1 MTGNFWD
8 TQTSGATSSAGEAT
22 GKTTAEM
29 TTGAHI
35 YLNFYALEGWDFKGA
50 CNNDIWNIGNGRN
63 NGYPYFN
70 WQAPDDPPFA
80 QFAGGDGSE
89 SDPFQIICA
98 QQLDN
103 VRNYLEASH
112 SDKHFI
118 LMNDINLSDYLSE
131 GGEGYIQW
139 GNAGWLPIGEDTTPF
154 EGKFHG
160 NGNTIFGL
168 WIDRPDSNDV
178 GLFGTIGTPG
188 EINSLHIKMGL
199 TSEIA
204 GNNYV
209 GGICG
214 RLRGTISNCS
224 LNGTLSGEF
233 GVGGI
238 AGLVNNMGNIENSFT
253 SGEIFCNNYGGGFV
267 GYAASNA
274 TILNCYSHTNVNK
287 TGGFDCF
294 GGFVGRQTQSSIVNC
309 YSIGWVKEGSTVQTN
324 RGFAGRIDTGEGY
337 EMAGCFWDT
346 ETSGASSSAGEATGK
361 TTDEMTSG
369 AQTYPNFY
377 TLEGWDFKGACNEDV
392 WNIGNGRNGGYP
404 YFNRQYPDDPPFAQF
419 AGGDGSESDP
429 FQITCAQHLD
439 NVRNYLGPSHS
450 NKHFVLMN
458 DINLSHYLE
467 EGGVG
472 YAKWGD
478 DCWLPIGG
486 SGSENIFYGKF
497 NGNGHVLS
505 ELSIIRPTTEF
516 VGLFGN
522 VGLNGEIKNLG
533 ISSAWIYGE
542 DFVGVLT
549 GSCGYGR
556 YTQAGGIIEN
566 CFVTDGW
573 VYGYAAANGC
583 GGLTG
588 QLRGGQINNCFA
600 MVNVTDANYSGNSCG
615 GFVGKI
621 LYDGAI
627 SNCYSTGWVKQQ
639 ETIKTN
645 KGFCGSTS
653 GEYEMNG
660 CFWDT
665 ETSGA
670 SSSDGEATGKTTAEM
685 TTYSTFFNA
694 GWDFLDES
702 TNGNNDYWG
711 INSEDNGGYPFLSWQ
726 GYNHNPREIPEN
738 LQVLN
743 LIIPNGETDC
753 FNAFDTITVAGT
765 DPVVIQSGASA
776 NFIAGQSIRFLPGF
790 HAHAGSTVNAW
801 ISTTGDFCETLAGE
815 SPIMAAPPLVEKS
828 IEINEDE
835 KEEKNIVRQG
845 IVVYPNPNSG
855 HFNIRLNNINSETRV
870 LIFNTMGQRVYDA
883 GISGQQHAVELPD
896 IQRGIYF
903 VKAINNKEQ
912 FDQKIVIQ

>member
-1 MTGNFWD
+1 MNTSAKK
-8 TQTSGATSSAGEAT
+8 QTFLFILSIFFCMNA
-22 GKTTAEM
+22 M
-29 TTGAHI
+29 
-35 YLNFYALEGWDFKGA
+35 
-50 CNNDIWNIGNGRN
+50 
-63 NGYPYFN
+63 
-70 WQAPDDPPFA
+70 A
-80 QFAGGDGSE
+80 QFAGGTGTKKN
-89 SDPFQIICA
+89 PFEIETA
-98 QQLDN
+98 QHLNN
-103 VRNYLEASH
+103 VRFYMGEQYYFVLQN
-112 SDKHFI
+112 
-118 LMNDINLSDYLSE
+118 NINLETYLAK
-131 GGEGYIQW
+131 GGDGWDLW
-139 GNAGWLPIGEDTTPF
+139 GAEGWLPIGDDTTPF
-154 EGKFHG
+154 EGKFYG
-160 NGNTIFGL
+160 NGNKISGL
-168 WIDRPDSNDV
+168 YVNRPDSNYV
-178 GLFGTIGTPG
+178 GLFGAIGTPG

-224 LNGTLSGEF
+224 LNGSLSGEF

-267 GYAASNA
+267 GYTSSNA

-287 TGGFDCF
+287 TGGSECF
-294 GGFVGRQTQSSIVNC
+294 GGFVGRHTQSSIVNC
-309 YSIGWVKEGSTVQTN
+309 YSTGWVKEGSTVQTN

-337 EMAGCFWDT
+337 EMTGCFWDT

-361 TTDEMTSG
+361 TTAEMTTG
-369 AQTYPNFY
+369 ALTYPNFY
-377 TLEGWDFKGACNEDV
+377 ILEGWDFKGACNEDV

-404 YFNRQYPDDPPFAQF
+404 YFNRQYPDDPPFALF

-439 NVRNYLGPSHS
+439 NVRNYLGSSHS
-450 NKHFVLMN
+450 DKHFILMN
-458 DINLSHYLE
+458 DINLSDYLE
-467 EGGVG
+467 EGGDG
-472 YAKWGD
+472 YAKWSD
-478 DCWLPIGG
+478 DRWLPIGG

-542 DFVGVLT
+542 DYVGVIT
-549 GSCGYGR
+549 GSCGYGGCSEP
-556 YTQAGGIIEN
+556 GGTIEN

-573 VYGYAAANGC
+573 VYGYGVVNGS

-600 MVNVTDANYSGNSCG
+600 MANVTDENYSGNSCG

-621 LYDGAI
+621 LFDGVI
-627 SNCYSTGWVKQQ
+627 NNCYSTGWIKQQ

-645 KGFCGSTS
+645 KGFCGSTL
-653 GEYEMNG
+653 GEYEITG

-670 SSSDGEATGKTTAEM
+670 SSSAGEATGKTTAEM

-702 TNGNNDYWG
+702 TNGSNDYWG
-711 INSEDNGGYPFLSWQ
+711 INSEDNGGYPFLAWQ
-726 GYNHNPREIPEN
+726 GYENDLNTIPGN
-738 LQVLN
+738 LQLLGQN
-743 LIIPNGETDC
+743 LTDGDTEC
-753 FNAFDTITVAGT
+753 YNAHNSIRVGGT
-765 DPVVIQSGASA
+765 PAVNLQSGSSA
-776 NFIAGQSIRFLPGF
+776 TFIAGYSIRFLPDF
-790 HAHAGSTVNAW
+790 HAHSGSYMDAHITTIGSFCDDLPESTVVKYTEPVAHK
-801 ISTTGDFCETLAGE
+801 S
-815 SPIMAAPPLVEKS
+815 KS
-828 IEINEDE
+828 IE
-835 KEEKNIVRQG
+835 KEESIQG
-845 IVVYPNPNSG
+845 SIMAEPSVKVYPNPNNG
-855 HFNIRLNNINSETRV
+855 EFTVELQHFDGETRV
-870 LIFNTMGQRVYDA
+870 MLFNSTGQLIHNGLTTDREMQLIIPHA
-883 GISGQQHAVELPD
+883 KSGM
-896 IQRGIYF
+896 YF
-903 VKAINNKEQ
+903 IKTVNKDNQ
-912 FDQKIVIQ
+912 FMQKIVVR